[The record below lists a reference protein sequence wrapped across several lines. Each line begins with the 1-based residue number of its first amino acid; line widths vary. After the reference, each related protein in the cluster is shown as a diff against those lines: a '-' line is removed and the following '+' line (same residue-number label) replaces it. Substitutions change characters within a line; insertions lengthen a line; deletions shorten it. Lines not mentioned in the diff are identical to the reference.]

1 MAAKPKQVA
10 QAKTM
15 AAAGKSALQ
24 IQNKTGVS
32 SNRAGNLIQKAGST
46 KSAAPVYTNSAGD
59 VVQQQ
64 ASLASSPVA
73 QERFN
78 SLQGQYGSNLQSQ
91 FIPGL
96 MAPGM
101 KGYDPSTGGGNFAF
115 ARGNIDPEALRAWYR
130 TGSTDLAEGDRAK
143 YTLDA
148 LNQTT
153 NTATMQTPSA
163 QTSTSKNKR
172 GLASAGTNVSRKEAL
187 KISREEGISVSRVMD
202 RALGKG
208 QTLGAALVNKYN
220 AGKLDDRN
228 YIQKATDNVF
238 RGMGGKSQYQPE
250 SLNKLNTFGKMPKG
264 SVYGGMTSTGTP
276 VIDMKRPNSITRS
289 AGNIDPV
296 TSSGGTNATGV
307 MNGSNVGADTSQPS
321 LKELLPEEP
330 IQPVFQSAN
339 GDNLSGNAS
348 GFRVA
353 KSSWKKSGK
362 NMAGTNSLKIKST
375 GLASG
380 VGLSV
385 SGRMK

>member
-148 LNQTT
+148 LNPGATAANGTT
-153 NTATMQTPSA
+153 TAQQPAGKKKT
-163 QTSTSKNKR
+163 

-187 KISREEGISVSRVMD
+187 KIARGKDLSVAQVMD
-202 RALGKG
+202 RALGRG
-208 QTLGAALVNKYN
+208 QTLGASLVNKYN
-220 AGKLDDRN
+220 AGKLDDRS
-228 YIQKATDNVF
+228 YIQKATDRVYGN
-238 RGMGGKSQYQPE
+238 MGGKSQYQPE
-250 SLNKLNTFGKMPKG
+250 SLSRLGTFGKMPKG
-264 SVYGGMTSTGTP
+264 STYGGMTSTGTP
-276 VIDMKRPNSITRS
+276 ILDMKMAKNAGKKTSVGSNTVASSETSTNSNTNNVQPTTTAQS
-289 AGNIDPV
+289 S
-296 TSSGGTNATGV
+296 TSQAPQADMTDAQAKGSGGLFGGGLGAAGAAKLGRARSRLQRLGILGQGTG
-307 MNGSNVGADTSQPS
+307 
-321 LKELLPEEP
+321 LLGRGL
-330 IQPVFQSAN
+330 QY
-339 GDNLSGNAS
+339 G
-348 GFRVA
+348 
-353 KSSWKKSGK
+353 
-362 NMAGTNSLKIKST
+362 NSLN
-375 GLASG
+375 A
-380 VGLSV
+380 
-385 SGRMK
+385 